1 MIERWYIN
9 MDKTNE
15 NILTA
20 ILGFATVIGTA
31 IVCSKVRKTI
41 KECDDNYI
49 KSIEKEPTLNMANN
63 NPRVDAYKLISE
75 RYSPTK
81 YDQTFDAMDRL
92 EREELALLKED
103 IITLKDT
110 ALKTI
115 AVPDENGDMSS
126 IYNMA
131 VVVNN
136 DIIDTRVTLM
146 EILANA
152 YNECEDDDTEE
163 EDEYEEEYDEE
174 EDDYEE
180 EYDEDDYSAE
190 CYDPNCNCSYN
201 RQASPMSSINWTPP
215 TGNAYTYASTRP
227 FAFDALFKQVQK
239 NESDERVVE
248 EETPTPTAKVEYQFD
263 PQDPSVME
271 DPKIISKSFAD
282 SPVPPVMEKVEV
294 EIDTSGISEEL
305 REELTENE
313 ETPEEI
319 TEGIVLDASSEKPEP
334 EPSVIENVPE
344 EEPEHNIIED
354 LNEFSRR
361 ADQDI
366 RRVVRELQS
375 FPRKEDLI
383 KEQIENA
390 DGDAEEKKEA
400 TGMMFALKIPK
411 NYIEKQLQEN
421 GTYRVELLNKD
432 ITGKFTGMIYWGDE
446 CKEPFNTSETT
457 SLSHEYKKL
466 KNRIIK
472 FVITGGDNMISD
484 TILNPDL
491 KGTIINSMMLS
502 ENALVEMKLI
512 KK

>member
-1 MIERWYIN
+1 

-63 NPRVDAYKLISE
+63 NPRVDAYKFISE

-152 YNECEDDDTEE
+152 YNECDDDDTEE
-163 EDEYEEEYDEE
+163 EDEYEEEYDE

-190 CYDPNCNCSYN
+190 CYDPNCTCN
-201 RQASPMSSINWTPP
+201 RPASPRSSINWTPP
-215 TGNAYTYASTRP
+215 KGSTETRP

-248 EETPTPTAKVEYQFD
+248 EETPTPTVNVEYRFD
-263 PQDPSVME
+263 PQDLSVME
-271 DPKIISKSFAD
+271 DPIVVSKSFAD
-282 SPVPPVMEKVEV
+282 SLVPPVMEKIEV
-294 EIDTSGISEEL
+294 EIDTTGISDEL

-313 ETPEEI
+313 ETTEEI
-319 TEGIVLDASSEKPEP
+319 TEGIVLDASSEEP
-334 EPSVIENVPE
+334 GSESSVTETVPE
-344 EEPEHNIIED
+344 EKPE
-354 LNEFSRR
+354 
-361 ADQDI
+361 QDI
-366 RRVVRELQS
+366 QRVVRGLQS
-375 FPRKEDLI
+375 FPRKEDLL

-411 NYIEKQLQEN
+411 NYIEKQIQEN
-421 GTYRVELLNKD
+421 GTYRIELLNKD
-432 ITGKFTGMIYWGDE
+432 VTGNFTGMIYWGDE
-446 CKEPFNTSETT
+446 CKEPFNTTERTT
-457 SLSHEYKKL
+457 LSHEYKKL
-466 KNRIIK
+466 KNRFIK
-472 FVITGGDNMISD
+472 FVITGGDNIISD

-502 ENALVEMKLI
+502 EHALMEMKLI

>member
-1 MIERWYIN
+1 

-81 YDQTFDAMDRL
+81 YDQTFDAIDRL

-115 AVPDENGDMSS
+115 AVPDENGDISS
-126 IYNMA
+126 IYNMV

-163 EDEYEEEYDEE
+163 EDEYDE

-201 RQASPMSSINWTPP
+201 KQASPMSSINWTPP
-215 TGNAYTYASTRP
+215 TGNPSTRP

-248 EETPTPTAKVEYQFD
+248 EETPTPTVNVEYRFD

-271 DPKIISKSFAD
+271 DPIVVSKSFAD
-282 SPVPPVMEKVEV
+282 SLVPPVMEKVEV
-294 EIDTSGISEEL
+294 EIDTTGISDEL

-313 ETPEEI
+313 ETTEEV
-319 TEGIVLDASSEKPEP
+319 TEGIVLDASSEEPEA
-334 EPSVIENVPE
+334 EPSVTETIPE
-344 EEPEHNIIED
+344 EEPEH
-354 LNEFSRR
+354 
-361 ADQDI
+361 DI
-366 RRVVRELQS
+366 QRVVRELQS
-375 FPRKEDLI
+375 FPRKEDLL

-411 NYIEKQLQEN
+411 NYIEKQIQEN

-432 ITGKFTGMIYWGDE
+432 VTGNFTGMIYWGDE
-446 CKEPFNTSETT
+446 CKEPFNTTERT

-502 ENALVEMKLI
+502 ENALMEMKLI

>member
-1 MIERWYIN
+1 
-9 MDKTNE
+9 
-15 NILTA
+15 
-20 ILGFATVIGTA
+20 
-31 IVCSKVRKTI
+31 
-41 KECDDNYI
+41 
-49 KSIEKEPTLNMANN
+49 
-63 NPRVDAYKLISE
+63 
-75 RYSPTK
+75 
-81 YDQTFDAMDRL
+81 
-92 EREELALLKED
+92 
-103 IITLKDT
+103 
-110 ALKTI
+110 
-115 AVPDENGDMSS
+115 
-126 IYNMA
+126 
-131 VVVNN
+131 
-136 DIIDTRVTLM
+136 
-146 EILANA
+146 
-152 YNECEDDDTEE
+152 
-163 EDEYEEEYDEE
+163 
-174 EDDYEE
+174 
-180 EYDEDDYSAE
+180 
-190 CYDPNCNCSYN
+190 
-201 RQASPMSSINWTPP
+201 
-215 TGNAYTYASTRP
+215 
-227 FAFDALFKQVQK
+227 
-239 NESDERVVE
+239 
-248 EETPTPTAKVEYQFD
+248 
-263 PQDPSVME
+263 ME

-344 EEPEHNIIED
+344 EEPEH
-354 LNEFSRR
+354 
-361 ADQDI
+361 DI
-366 RRVVRELQS
+366 QRVVRELQS

-432 ITGKFTGMIYWGDE
+432 VAGNFTGMIYWGDE
-446 CKEPFNTSETT
+446 CKEPFNTTETT

-502 ENALVEMKLI
+502 ENALMKMKLI

>member
-1 MIERWYIN
+1 

>member
-1 MIERWYIN
+1 

-20 ILGFATVIGTA
+20 ILGFATVVGTA

-81 YDQTFDAMDRL
+81 YDQTFDAIDRL

-163 EDEYEEEYDEE
+163 EDEYDE

-201 RQASPMSSINWTPP
+201 KQASPTSSINWAPP
-215 TGNAYTYASTRP
+215 TGNPSTRP

-248 EETPTPTAKVEYQFD
+248 EETPTPTVNVEYRFD

-271 DPKIISKSFAD
+271 DPIVVSKSFAD
-282 SPVPPVMEKVEV
+282 SLVPPVMEKVEV
-294 EIDTSGISEEL
+294 EIDTTGISDEL

-313 ETPEEI
+313 ETTEEV
-319 TEGIVLDASSEKPEP
+319 TEGIVLDASSEEPEA
-334 EPSVIENVPE
+334 EPSVTETIPE
-344 EEPEHNIIED
+344 EEPEHD
-354 LNEFSRR
+354 M
-361 ADQDI
+361 Q
-366 RRVVRELQS
+366 RVVRELQS
-375 FPRKEDLI
+375 FPRKEDLL

-411 NYIEKQLQEN
+411 NYIEKQIQEN

-432 ITGKFTGMIYWGDE
+432 VTGNFTGMIYWGDE
-446 CKEPFNTSETT
+446 CKEPFNTTERT

-484 TILNPDL
+484 SILNPDL
-491 KGTIINSMMLS
+491 KGTIINSMLLS
-502 ENALVEMKLI
+502 EHALMEMKLI
-512 KK
+512 K

>member
-1 MIERWYIN
+1 

-20 ILGFATVIGTA
+20 ILGFATVVGTA

-81 YDQTFDAMDRL
+81 YDQTFDAIDRL

-163 EDEYEEEYDEE
+163 EDEYDE

-201 RQASPMSSINWTPP
+201 KQASPMSSINWTPP
-215 TGNAYTYASTRP
+215 TGNPSTRP

-248 EETPTPTAKVEYQFD
+248 EETPTPTVNVEYRFD
-263 PQDPSVME
+263 PQDLSVME
-271 DPKIISKSFAD
+271 DPIVVSKSFAD
-282 SPVPPVMEKVEV
+282 SLVPPVMEKVEV
-294 EIDTSGISEEL
+294 EIDTTGISDEL

-313 ETPEEI
+313 ETTEEV
-319 TEGIVLDASSEKPEP
+319 TEGIVLDASSEEPEA
-334 EPSVIENVPE
+334 EPSVTETIPE
-344 EEPEHNIIED
+344 EEPEHD
-354 LNEFSRR
+354 M
-361 ADQDI
+361 Q
-366 RRVVRELQS
+366 RVVRELQS
-375 FPRKEDLI
+375 FPRKEDLL

-411 NYIEKQLQEN
+411 NYIEKQIQEN

-432 ITGKFTGMIYWGDE
+432 VTGNFTGMIYWGDE
-446 CKEPFNTSETT
+446 CKEPFNTTERT

-484 TILNPDL
+484 SILNPDL
-491 KGTIINSMMLS
+491 KGTIINSMLLS
-502 ENALVEMKLI
+502 EHALMEMKLI
-512 KK
+512 K

>member
-1 MIERWYIN
+1 

-92 EREELALLKED
+92 EREEMALLKED

-115 AVPDENGDMSS
+115 AVPDENGDMTS

-136 DIIDTRVTLM
+136 DIIDTRATLM

-174 EDDYEE
+174 DDYEE
-180 EYDEDDYSAE
+180 EYDEDDYSTE
-190 CYDPNCNCSYN
+190 CYDPNCNCNKPVYP
-201 RQASPMSSINWTPP
+201 RGSINWNPP
-215 TGNAYTYASTRP
+215 KGSTETRP

-239 NESDERVVE
+239 NESNETVME
-248 EETPTPTAKVEYQFD
+248 EETPTTNVEYRFD

-271 DPKIISKSFAD
+271 DPIVVSKSFAD
-282 SPVPPVMEKVEV
+282 SLVPPVMEKVEV
-294 EIDTSGISEEL
+294 EIDTTGISDEL

-313 ETPEEI
+313 ETTEEI
-319 TEGIVLDASSEKPEP
+319 TEGIVLDASSEEPEA
-334 EPSVIENVPE
+334 EPSVTETVPE
-344 EEPEHNIIED
+344 EEPEH
-354 LNEFSRR
+354 
-361 ADQDI
+361 DI
-366 RRVVRELQS
+366 QRRELQS
-375 FPRKEDLI
+375 FPRKEDLL

-400 TGMMFALKIPK
+400 TGMMFALKIQK
-411 NYIEKQLQEN
+411 NYIEKQIQEN
-421 GTYRVELLNKD
+421 GTYRIELLNKD
-432 ITGKFTGMIYWGDE
+432 VTGNFTGMIYWGDE
-446 CKEPFNTSETT
+446 CKEPFNTTETT

-502 ENALVEMKLI
+502 EHALMEMKLI

>member
-63 NPRVDAYKLISE
+63 NPRVDAYKFISE

-152 YNECEDDDTEE
+152 YNECDDDDTEE
-163 EDEYEEEYDEE
+163 EDEYEEEYDE

-190 CYDPNCNCSYN
+190 CYDPNCTCN
-201 RQASPMSSINWTPP
+201 RPASPRSSINWTPP
-215 TGNAYTYASTRP
+215 KGSTETRP

-248 EETPTPTAKVEYQFD
+248 EETPTPTVNVEYRFD
-263 PQDPSVME
+263 PQDLSVME
-271 DPKIISKSFAD
+271 DPIVVSKSFAD
-282 SPVPPVMEKVEV
+282 SLVPPVMEKIEV
-294 EIDTSGISEEL
+294 EIDTTGISDEL

-313 ETPEEI
+313 ETTEEI
-319 TEGIVLDASSEKPEP
+319 TEGIVLDASSEEP
-334 EPSVIENVPE
+334 GSESSVTETVPE
-344 EEPEHNIIED
+344 EKPE
-354 LNEFSRR
+354 
-361 ADQDI
+361 QDI
-366 RRVVRELQS
+366 QRVVRGLQS
-375 FPRKEDLI
+375 FPRKEDLL

-411 NYIEKQLQEN
+411 NYIEKQIQEN
-421 GTYRVELLNKD
+421 GTYRIELLNKD
-432 ITGKFTGMIYWGDE
+432 VTGNFTGMIYWGDE
-446 CKEPFNTSETT
+446 CKEPFNTTERTT
-457 SLSHEYKKL
+457 LSHEYKKL
-466 KNRIIK
+466 KNRFIK
-472 FVITGGDNMISD
+472 FVITGGDNIISD

-502 ENALVEMKLI
+502 EHALMEMKLI

>member
-1 MIERWYIN
+1 

-115 AVPDENGDMSS
+115 AVPDENGDTSS

-174 EDDYEE
+174 DDYEE
-180 EYDEDDYSAE
+180 EYDEDDYSTE
-190 CYDPNCNCSYN
+190 CYDPNCNCN
-201 RQASPMSSINWTPP
+201 RPVSPRGSINWNPP
-215 TGNAYTYASTRP
+215 KGSAETRP

-239 NESDERVVE
+239 NESDESAVE

-282 SPVPPVMEKVEV
+282 SLVPPVMEKVEV

-305 REELTENE
+305 REELAETE
-313 ETPEEI
+313 ETPEEEVA
-319 TEGIVLDASSEKPEP
+319 EGIVLDASSEKPES
-334 EPSVIENVPE
+334 ESSVTESVPE
-344 EEPEHNIIED
+344 SEQ
-354 LNEFSRR
+354 

-432 ITGKFTGMIYWGDE
+432 VAGNFTGMIYWGDE
-446 CKEPFNTSETT
+446 CKEPFNTTETT

-484 TILNPDL
+484 IILNPDL
-491 KGTIINSMMLS
+491 KGTIINSMLLS
-502 ENALVEMKLI
+502 EHALMEMKLI
-512 KK
+512 K

>member
-1 MIERWYIN
+1 

-103 IITLKDT
+103 IIALKDT

-115 AVPDENGDMSS
+115 AVPDENGDTSS

-174 EDDYEE
+174 DDYEE

-201 RQASPMSSINWTPP
+201 KQASPMSSINWTPP
-215 TGNAYTYASTRP
+215 TGNPSTRP

-248 EETPTPTAKVEYQFD
+248 EETPTPTVNVEYRFD

-271 DPKIISKSFAD
+271 DPIVVSKSFAD
-282 SPVPPVMEKVEV
+282 SLVPPVMEKVEV
-294 EIDTSGISEEL
+294 EIDTSGISDEL

-313 ETPEEI
+313 ETTEEV
-319 TEGIVLDASSEKPEP
+319 TEGIVLDASSEEP
-334 EPSVIENVPE
+334 EAESSVTETIPE
-344 EEPEHNIIED
+344 EEPEH
-354 LNEFSRR
+354 
-361 ADQDI
+361 DI
-366 RRVVRELQS
+366 QRVVRELQS

-411 NYIEKQLQEN
+411 NYIEKQIQEN

-432 ITGKFTGMIYWGDE
+432 VTGNFTGMIYWGDE
-446 CKEPFNTSETT
+446 CKEPFNTTERT

-502 ENALVEMKLI
+502 EHALMEMKLI

>member
-1 MIERWYIN
+1 

-81 YDQTFDAMDRL
+81 YDQTFDAIDRL
-92 EREELALLKED
+92 ERDDLALLKED

-190 CYDPNCNCSYN
+190 CYDPNCTCN
-201 RQASPMSSINWTPP
+201 RPASPKSSINWTPP
-215 TGNAYTYASTRP
+215 KGSTETRP

-248 EETPTPTAKVEYQFD
+248 EETPTPTAKVEYHFD

-282 SPVPPVMEKVEV
+282 SLVPPVMEKVEV
-294 EIDTSGISEEL
+294 EVDTGGISDELCEEL
-305 REELTENE
+305 AETE
-313 ETPEEI
+313 ETPEEEVA
-319 TEGIVLDASSEKPEP
+319 EGIVLDASSEKPES
-334 EPSVIENVPE
+334 ESSVTESVPE
-344 EEPEHNIIED
+344 SEQAE
-354 LNEFSRR
+354 
-361 ADQDI
+361 QDI
-366 RRVVRELQS
+366 REVVRELQS
-375 FPRKEDLI
+375 FPRKEDLM
-383 KEQIENA
+383 KKHIETA
-390 DGDAEEKKEA
+390 DGDSEEKKEA
-400 TGMMFALKIPK
+400 AGMMFALKIPK

-502 ENALVEMKLI
+502 ENALMEMKLI

>member
-81 YDQTFDAMDRL
+81 YDQTFDAIDRL
-92 EREELALLKED
+92 ERDDLALLKED

-115 AVPDENGDMSS
+115 AVPDENGDMAS

-152 YNECEDDDTEE
+152 YNECDDDDTEE

-174 EDDYEE
+174 DDYEE
-180 EYDEDDYSAE
+180 EYDEDDYSTE
-190 CYDPNCNCSYN
+190 CYDPNCNCNKPVYP
-201 RQASPMSSINWTPP
+201 RGSINWNPP
-215 TGNAYTYASTRP
+215 KGSTETRP

-239 NESDERVVE
+239 NESNETVME
-248 EETPTPTAKVEYQFD
+248 EETPTPTVNVEYRFD

-271 DPKIISKSFAD
+271 DPIVVSKSFAD
-282 SPVPPVMEKVEV
+282 NLVPPVMEKIEV
-294 EIDTSGISEEL
+294 EIDTTGISDEL

-313 ETPEEI
+313 ETTEEI
-319 TEGIVLDASSEKPEP
+319 TEGIVLDASSEEPEA
-334 EPSVIENVPE
+334 EPSVTETVPE
-344 EEPEHNIIED
+344 EEPEH
-354 LNEFSRR
+354 
-361 ADQDI
+361 DI
-366 RRVVRELQS
+366 QRRELQS
-375 FPRKEDLI
+375 FPRKEDLL

-411 NYIEKQLQEN
+411 NYIEKQIQEN
-421 GTYRVELLNKD
+421 GTYRIELLNKD
-432 ITGKFTGMIYWGDE
+432 VTGNFTGMIYWGDE
-446 CKEPFNTSETT
+446 CKEPFNTTETT

-502 ENALVEMKLI
+502 EHALMEMKLI

>member
-15 NILTA
+15 NILTT
-20 ILGFATVIGTA
+20 ILGFATMIGTA

-163 EDEYEEEYDEE
+163 ED
-174 EDDYEE
+174 DYEE

-215 TGNAYTYASTRP
+215 AGNPSTRP

-248 EETPTPTAKVEYQFD
+248 EEIHTPTANVEYHFD

-271 DPKIISKSFAD
+271 DPIVVSKSFAD
-282 SPVPPVMEKVEV
+282 NLVPPVKVEV
-294 EIDTSGISEEL
+294 EIDTSGISDEL
-305 REELTENE
+305 REELTENNDN
-313 ETPEEI
+313 ETPEEV
-319 TEGIVLDASSEKPEP
+319 TEGIVLDASSDKPEAD
-334 EPSVIENVPE
+334 PSVTETVPE
-344 EEPEHNIIED
+344 EEPEHDIIED

-366 RRVVRELQS
+366 RRVVRKLEENR
-375 FPRKEDLI
+375 RKEELM

-411 NYIEKQLQEN
+411 NYIEKQIQDN

-432 ITGKFTGMIYWGDE
+432 VTGNFTGMIYWGDE
-446 CKEPFNTSETT
+446 CKEPFNTTETT

-502 ENALVEMKLI
+502 EHALMEMKLI

>member
-20 ILGFATVIGTA
+20 ILGFATVVGTA

-115 AVPDENGDMSS
+115 AVPDENGDTSS

-201 RQASPMSSINWTPP
+201 RQASPISSINWTPP
-215 TGNAYTYASTRP
+215 TGNPSTRP

-248 EETPTPTAKVEYQFD
+248 VETPTPTAKVEYHFD

-282 SPVPPVMEKVEV
+282 SLVPPVMEKVEV

-354 LNEFSRR
+354 MNEFSRR

-375 FPRKEDLI
+375 FPRKEDLM

-432 ITGKFTGMIYWGDE
+432 VAGNFTGMIYWGDE
-446 CKEPFNTSETT
+446 CKEPFNTTETT

-502 ENALVEMKLI
+502 ENALMEMKLI